1 MTDTGPAYPRAQ
13 TYGENDIGEGFAIG
27 VSPVGNL
34 SIFDVW
40 TTVLSQY
47 ANSPAIT
54 SILVNYAA
62 AADQNQDFSNFYDL
76 IWNVDTAQGYGL
88 DVWGRIVGVGRII
101 TVASTDYFGFDQA
114 VPGVQ
119 SWNLGL
125 SFGGSWLGGALYSGT
140 NLTSNFSLSDT
151 AFRQLI
157 LAKAAAN
164 ISNGSI
170 PAVNAILRG
179 LFPGRG
185 NAYVTDDFEVTQY
198 FGFAQAANE
207 STGFG
212 QAPFYAGEN
221 QGNVM
226 QVTYIF
232 DFSLSPVELEI
243 VTLLAQFITG
253 AGCKFVI
260 VESP

>member
-1 MTDTGPAYPRAQ
+1 MTDTGPPYPRAE
-13 TYGENDIGEGFAIG
+13 TYNENEIGVNFAIG
-27 VSPVGNL
+27 ISPIGTL

-47 ANSPAIT
+47 ANSPSLTAM
-54 SILVNYAA
+54 LVNYAD
-62 AADQNQDFSNFYDL
+62 AADQTQDFGNFYDL
-76 IWNVDTAQGYGL
+76 IWNVDTAEGYGL
-88 DVWGRIVGVGRII
+88 DVWGRIVGVGRVI
-101 TVASTDYFGFDQA
+101 TVASGEYFGFDQA
-114 VPGVQ
+114 TPGVQ

-125 SFGGSWLGGALYSGT
+125 GVGGSWLGGAFYSGT

-164 ISNGSI
+164 ISSGAIPTVNG
-170 PAVNAILRG
+170 ILRG

-185 NAYVTDDFEVTQY
+185 NCYVTDVFDVVPY

-207 STGFG
+207 VTGFG
-212 QAPFYAGEN
+212 QGPFYAGEGLN
-221 QGNVM
+221 GVM

-232 DFSLSPVELEI
+232 EFALSQLELAI
-243 VTLLAQFITG
+243 VTLLAGFITG

-260 VESP
+260 IESP

>member
-1 MTDTGPAYPRAQ
+1 M
-13 TYGENDIGEGFAIG
+13 
-27 VSPVGNL
+27 
-34 SIFDVW
+34 FDVW

-47 ANSPAIT
+47 ANSPSLT
-54 SILVNYAA
+54 SILVNYAE
-62 AADQNQDFSNFYDL
+62 AADQTEDLDNFFDF
-76 IWNVDTAQGYGL
+76 IWSVDTAQGYGL
-88 DVWGRIVGVGRII
+88 DVWGRIVGVQRII
-101 TVASTDYFGFDQA
+101 TVASTDYFGFEQA

-125 SFGGSWLGGALYSGT
+125 GVGGSWLGGALYSGT
-140 NLTSNFSLSDT
+140 NLTSNFSLSDA

-164 ISNGSI
+164 ISNGAI
-170 PAVNAILRG
+170 PTVNGILRG

-185 NAYVTDDFEVTQY
+185 NAYVTDDFGNTQY

-212 QAPFYAGEN
+212 QAPFYAGEAN
-221 QGNVM
+221 GNVM

-232 DFSLSPVELEI
+232 DFALSSVELAI
-243 VTLLAQFITG
+243 VSLLAGFITG
-253 AGCKFVI
+253 AGCSFVI
-260 VESP
+260 VENA